1 MSPLKAKRALC
12 GSALQITKLRRAYRV
27 LDFVQA
33 PFGFVFWFIEQR
45 KARLQDRIANLA
57 SAPDQFSAAAEAQDC
72 STNVPRLKTAGVSE
86 RSEP

>member
-1 MSPLKAKRALC
+1 
-12 GSALQITKLRRAYRV
+12 V

-57 SAPDQFSAAAEAQDC
+57 RALDQFSGAGEAQDC
-72 STNVPRLKTAGVSE
+72 STTVPKVKTAGASVHEPHDEGSE
-86 RSEP
+86 S